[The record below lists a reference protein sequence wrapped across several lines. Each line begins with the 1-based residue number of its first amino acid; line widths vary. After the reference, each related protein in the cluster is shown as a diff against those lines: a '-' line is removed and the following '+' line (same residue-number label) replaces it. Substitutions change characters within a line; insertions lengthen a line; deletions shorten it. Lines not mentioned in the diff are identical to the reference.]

1 MRNYPIEDDPED
13 AVRRIETAL
22 VAIHLDKRAI
32 SRLPKLP
39 QSFDRRPAPSS
50 DLAKRVVSAMHRGHG

>member
-1 MRNYPIEDDPED
+1 MRNDPVEDDPED
-13 AVRRIETAL
+13 AARRIETAL

-39 QSFDRRPAPSS
+39 RFSDQRPAPSS
-50 DLAKRVVSAMHRGHG
+50 DLAKRIVSAMHRGDV